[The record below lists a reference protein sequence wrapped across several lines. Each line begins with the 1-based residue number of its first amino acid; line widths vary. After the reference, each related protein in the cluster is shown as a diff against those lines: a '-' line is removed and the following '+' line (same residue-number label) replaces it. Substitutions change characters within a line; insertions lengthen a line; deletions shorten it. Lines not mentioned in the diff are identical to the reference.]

1 MSNKEKGF
9 QLFPFPSS
17 RIATFD
23 VGRIGRDKHHITG
36 LLEVDVTR
44 GRKNLRQWRKDGRQV
59 SFTAWFISSLAKSLE
74 KHPEAHGMLL
84 NKRNVIAF
92 ADVNIALPVERLVQG
107 KAVPL
112 VLLLKKVN
120 HKSLEEITQEIR
132 SAQSQELQDE
142 GDNVLGARQNPWSM
156 RLFYALPQGLRM
168 LIWKHLLKDPHR
180 RQRMMGSVAVTS
192 LGVGAHFPGWIIPK
206 SMHNLACGLGSIIK
220 KPWVVGSEIQVR
232 EILHLTMLF
241 DHDVIDGS
249 PAARMIQ
256 DFVARLEKGVDFEPE
271 VP

>member
-1 MSNKEKGF
+1 
-9 QLFPFPSS
+9 
-17 RIATFD
+17 
-23 VGRIGRDKHHITG
+23 
-36 LLEVDVTR
+36 
-44 GRKNLRQWRKDGRQV
+44 
-59 SFTAWFISSLAKSLE
+59 
-74 KHPEAHGMLL
+74 
-84 NKRNVIAF
+84 
-92 ADVNIALPVERLVQG
+92 
-107 KAVPL
+107 
-112 VLLLKKVN
+112 
-120 HKSLEEITQEIR
+120 
-132 SAQSQELQDE
+132 
-142 GDNVLGARQNPWSM
+142 
-156 RLFYALPQGLRM
+156 M